1 MSERFTNSK
10 IFLFSLISFLVG
22 VAVASIWEV
31 TEMFLL
37 AGFVVLVLVIFS
49 VYTNRKNR
57 RNWCLFFCLLFFLLG
72 IFRTNQE
79 IEKMNLDRGEGI
91 FSGEVMIAK
100 DPAKKQEYQQLVVKE
115 VGDSKKERF
124 LIFAPLHPEF
134 EYGEILQISCSLTL
148 PENRHEKFNYQRFLA
163 KDGIYQI
170 CRSSKIQK
178 INRNEGNFLLVKV
191 LKLRYLLE
199 EKVSAL
205 FSEPESGYLA
215 GLLLG
220 GDDRLPEDVAES
232 FRRTGTTHT
241 VAVSGYNITILAS
254 ALMFLGLSFGLFR
267 KYAFWFAVMGII
279 LFVVMIGAPSSAVRA
294 TIMGGLILLAGNLG
308 RLASS
313 VRLIIFASF
322 LMVCCSPFV
331 LLYDVGFQL
340 SVLATLGIVLIYG
353 PLSEKFEIEHDFLEL
368 KSILLVTVSAQ
379 LGVLGIL
386 IYTFESFSLI
396 SLLANLIIL
405 PLIPFLMFGGFF
417 VVALSFVL
425 LFIAKVIALPIWLGL
440 HFEIWAVGLLAKFDW
455 AIVEIKNVGLWWLIL
470 YYLFFAG
477 LVIKL
482 RKEDQEKAQDERG

>member
-1 MSERFTNSK
+1 MKENFTNSK
-10 IFLFSLISFLVG
+10 IFLFSLISFLIG
-22 VAVASIWEV
+22 VAVTSTWEV
-31 TEMFLL
+31 PESILI
-37 AGFVVLVLVIFS
+37 VIFIISTS
-49 VYTNRKNR
+49 VIFLNYKNR
-57 RNWCLFFCLLFFLLG
+57 HNWCLFFCLIFFLLG
-72 IFRTNQE
+72 VFRTNQE
-79 IEKMNLDRGEGI
+79 IEKINLERGEGN
-91 FSGEVMIAK
+91 FFGEVTVAK
-100 DPAKKQEYQQLVVKE
+100 DPRKKQEYQQLIVRQA
-115 VGDSKKERF
+115 GKKESEKF

-134 EYGEILQISCSLTL
+134 EYGEVLKISCNLTK

-163 KDGIYQI
+163 KDRIYQI
-170 CRSSKIQK
+170 CRNSKIQK
-178 INRNEGNFLLVKV
+178 TGKNEGNFLFAKI

-267 KYAFWFAVMGII
+267 KHAFWFAMAGIV

-294 TIMGGLILLAGNLG
+294 AIMGTLILLAGNLG

-313 VRLIIFASF
+313 TRLIVFAAF
-322 LMVCCSPFV
+322 LMVCYSPFV

-368 KSILLVTVSAQ
+368 KSIFLVTVSAQ

-417 VVALSFVL
+417 VVIISFALP
-425 LFIAKVIALPIWLGL
+425 FISKIIALPIWLGL
-440 HFEIWAVGLLAKFDW
+440 HFEIEAISFLAKFDW

-470 YYLFFAG
+470 YYIFFMG
-477 LVIKL
+477 LVLKL
-482 RKEDQEKAQDERG
+482 RKKEKID